1 MSGVISAFPQPNPF
15 PTNASLGVVAQSY
28 PCIGATAGSAALV
41 SGQIY
46 LTRIVLGTGQTTVTN
61 IMCGLQALGTTLT
74 AGQCFAGVYDQNGS
88 QIGITADQAANWQTP
103 SVVGLKTIPL
113 AGGPFTG
120 SWPFVYVA
128 ILANGTTGPA
138 FSRGSGAVIGSSP
151 PPPQGPR
158 GDNPL
163 FPQGSRGAPPPR
175 RLHYPGHPPARH
187 PPPNSG
193 RVSLPR

>member
-120 SWPFVYVA
+120 SWPFVDVGK
-128 ILANGTTGPA
+128 LGKRETGPA
-138 FSRGSGAVIGSSP
+138 FSRGAGAVFGSP
-151 PPPQGPR
+151 PALPQYTPGAISPLPHGHR
-158 GDNPL
+158 GT
-163 FPQGSRGAPPPR
+163 
-175 RLHYPGHPPARH
+175 AR
-187 PPPNSG
+187 P
-193 RVSLPR
+193 